1 MSEPTLLSPNVRGLA
16 YPLTVVNGNLAMST
30 DFSLVTQQIRSVLE
44 TRYYERV
51 MRADYGIGDYVLE
64 VLDPGQI
71 NSAIQYSI
79 LQNVEGLSELSVIG
93 DWITEGDDGV
103 YKVVIN
109 YSVGGVPQPPRTIS
123 LANSPGVYALR
134 KRVK

>member
-1 MSEPTLLSPNVRGLA
+1 MNEVTIMSPSVRGLT
-16 YPLTVVNGNLAMST
+16 YPLTVTNGNLATST
-30 DFSLVTQQIRSVLE
+30 DYDLVTQQIRSVLE

-51 MRADYGIGDYVLE
+51 MRASYGIGDYVLE

-79 LQNVEGLSELSVIG
+79 LQNVEGLSELSVQG
-93 DWITEGDDGV
+93 DWISEGEDGV

-109 YSVGGVPQPPRTIS
+109 YAVNGATQAPLNYT
-123 LANSPGVYALR
+123 LAN
-134 KRVK
+134 

>member
-1 MSEPTLLSPNVRGLA
+1 MSEPTTLSPQVRGLT
-16 YPLTVVNGNLAMST
+16 YPLTVVNGNLST
-30 DFSLVTQQIRSVLE
+30 SVDYGLITQQIRSVIE

-79 LQNVEGLSELSVIG
+79 LQNVSGISDLSVQG
-93 DWITEGDDGV
+93 DWKTQGDDGL
-103 YKVVIN
+103 YRIFIQ
-109 YSVGGVPQPPRTIS
+109 YSVNGEPQAPLNFT
-123 LANSPGVYALR
+123 LAN
-134 KRVK
+134 